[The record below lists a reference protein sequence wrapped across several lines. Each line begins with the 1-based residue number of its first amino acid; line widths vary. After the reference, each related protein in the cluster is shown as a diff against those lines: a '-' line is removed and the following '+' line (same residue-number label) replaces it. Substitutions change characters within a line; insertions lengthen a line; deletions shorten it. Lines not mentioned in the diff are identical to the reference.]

1 MELGN
6 QMPRSSNMVKKQ
18 LTGLI
23 LESPLLQPF
32 KDQQSFTELFQR
44 LQAVAAHTADD
55 THGKEETR

>member
-1 MELGN
+1 
-6 QMPRSSNMVKKQ
+6 MVKKQ